1 MGGVDGM
8 NLPMMTGPQL
18 PAVLHLPAAATISSG
33 RLMAI
38 TGWSRQRLHNYRER
52 HGFPRA
58 QLIDGANKMWSR
70 DIAAWFAA
78 NNVSVEWL

>member
-1 MGGVDGM
+1 M
-8 NLPMMTGPQL
+8 NLPVMTGPQL
-18 PAVLHLPAAATISSG
+18 PAVLRLPAAATISSG

-58 QLIDGANKMWSR
+58 ELIDGASKMWTR
-70 DIAAWFAA
+70 TVAAWFAQ
-78 NNVSVEWL
+78 NGTIVEWL